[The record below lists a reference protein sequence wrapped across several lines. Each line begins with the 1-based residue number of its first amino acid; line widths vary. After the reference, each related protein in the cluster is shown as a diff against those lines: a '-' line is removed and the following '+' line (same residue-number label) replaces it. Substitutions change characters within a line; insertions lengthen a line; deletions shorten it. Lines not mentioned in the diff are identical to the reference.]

1 MEQDEQ
7 ERDVGGEACN
17 REGFSITM
25 ANDHREKDKGKSIAE
40 VDELGYIEA
49 LNTDGIEDDSE
60 EEDVDIDEDNLVAG
74 SSALV
79 NTQNSVGPSKCKPRR
94 NSSGVVDGN
103 SNAPSDHV
111 VPNADQQSLFD
122 LGIEL
127 CSEEDDGAQV
137 STATKKEEEENKT
150 ACSYKDMAMRE
161 YGVDVSKIKAYM
173 ARSKAYEKV
182 LGNHKKQYLQIRDY
196 LQTVINTNLGS
207 RCVVKTLQ
215 NPKPGVDGCFIKLTN
230 GAQVLVATAR
240 DGNNNLFP
248 LAFGVVGKEDADNW
262 IWFLNQL
269 KYALDD
275 NGDCAR
281 LTIMSERQMGLLH
294 AIKSVFPDCAQRYCK
309 RHLYQNFCTAG
320 YKGGDLKVLMDQ
332 AVYAY
337 TKSDFNIAMEELKKE
352 NANAWDW
359 LNKIPHKHW
368 ARHAFDSRCKTDL
381 VVNNLS
387 EAFNNYIIGSRDK
400 PIVTMLEMIR
410 TKLMEKCNDKR
421 EGVAAAKWEI
431 TPHYIEKLELEK
443 TNSRYCRPVC
453 AGRGIWQ
460 VSCGEYTYAVHLE
473 NRTCGCFKWDVTGIP
488 CNHAISAIY
497 KLRQYPE
504 DYVNDFFKK
513 ATYEKA
519 YQHLIYP
526 VPGEHD
532 WIRTTTPDIDPP
544 KFNKHPGRPKK
555 SRRKSAGEETQHSG
569 RVRMTTIT
577 CSNCKNHGH
586 KYISCP
592 QPLRPDLK
600 IRKRKYK
607 SNRVILEELSYSQE
621 VTFASTLLHG
631 NQSTGMASTDHSI
644 GRGRARG
651 GGRARGRGRA
661 MHWFGVDHTSE
672 I

>member
-1 MEQDEQ
+1 M
-7 ERDVGGEACN
+7 
-17 REGFSITM
+17 
-25 ANDHREKDKGKSIAE
+25 
-40 VDELGYIEA
+40 
-49 LNTDGIEDDSE
+49 
-60 EEDVDIDEDNLVAG
+60 
-74 SSALV
+74 
-79 NTQNSVGPSKCKPRR
+79 
-94 NSSGVVDGN
+94 
-103 SNAPSDHV
+103 
-111 VPNADQQSLFD
+111 
-122 LGIEL
+122 
-127 CSEEDDGAQV
+127 
-137 STATKKEEEENKT
+137 
-150 ACSYKDMAMRE
+150 
-161 YGVDVSKIKAYM
+161 
-173 ARSKAYEKV
+173 
-182 LGNHKKQYLQIRDY
+182 
-196 LQTVINTNLGS
+196 
-207 RCVVKTLQ
+207 
-215 NPKPGVDGCFIKLTN
+215 
-230 GAQVLVATAR
+230 
-240 DGNNNLFP
+240 
-248 LAFGVVGKEDADNW
+248 
-262 IWFLNQL
+262 
-269 KYALDD
+269 
-275 NGDCAR
+275 
-281 LTIMSERQMGLLH
+281 
-294 AIKSVFPDCAQRYCK
+294 
-309 RHLYQNFCTAG
+309 
-320 YKGGDLKVLMDQ
+320 LMDQ

-368 ARHAFDSRCKTDL
+368 ARHAFDTRCKTDL

-443 TNSRYCRPVC
+443 TNSSYCRPVC

-513 ATYEKA
+513 ATYEKV

-532 WIRTTTPDIDPP
+532 WVRTTTPDIDPP
-544 KFNKHPGRPKK
+544 KFNKHPSRPKK

-586 KYISCP
+586 KYTSCP

-600 IRKRKYK
+600 IRKRKHK
-607 SNRVILEELSYSQE
+607 
-621 VTFASTLLHG
+621 VTLVTA
-631 NQSTGMASTDHSI
+631 
-644 GRGRARG
+644 
-651 GGRARGRGRA
+651 
-661 MHWFGVDHTSE
+661 
-672 I
+672 